1 MSLPDAI
8 LSHEFIRAFA
18 WTLLHSLWQGA
29 LVASMAA
36 GFLVLFRSYRPP
48 VRYTVLYS
56 LLALLPV
63 LFVLTF
69 LWCYN
74 PHSTGDHVKT
84 VMVTHQ
90 PDDPALK
97 YTSSPDDYSFLSTAW
112 YNAPA
117 RFVENHA
124 NWLVLIWFAGF
135 LFFFIRFSGSIL
147 LIHRL
152 RSEKIYPVD
161 IYWHD
166 RLKNLSG
173 SMGLRKS
180 IKFAESAIAKIPMT
194 IGYLKPVILVPLG
207 TIGGVPAQQLDA
219 ILLHE
224 LAHILR
230 RDYLLNIIQSVIE
243 MIFFYH
249 PVTWWISGLI
259 RQEREHICDDLVIS
273 VNHDHLN
280 YIKALTTMEELNVKT
295 PMMANAI
302 TGSRKKL
309 LNRVK
314 RLLMPAKIKRNISE
328 GIVAFFLLATLV
340 LALSFNALSIIPDSY
355 DMSGRESGERLIS
368 LLPNSLTISATASNT
383 PQQLAGMQSNTS
395 VPDTIIST
403 SKSGK
408 VIVKVY
414 TDTIGDSDQKH
425 LDVFVEALDHQ
436 MNDLEK
442 QQKEFEKQVIILK
455 SAEDQI
461 DSISKIIVIKSGD
474 SIKVIN
480 QDTVIMLPEGYDT
493 VFSSDGGIQ
502 FYGFDVPEIPEFPE
516 FGEMP
521 DMKYYYFDDDQVDAA
536 REFERAVREQERK
549 MNEFQRD
556 QEIRERELDGNII
569 IKDNP
574 RDLGQEWKWQQRYP
588 ELEMKQSE
596 RIIRQELN
604 DDGLISGWKKY
615 VIEINSKAMYINGEK
630 QPKETFKKY
639 RKLVESLEQVSF
651 ENGEAYKLIF

>member
-1 MSLPDAI
+1 MSLPDPI

-29 LVASMAA
+29 LVAAIAA
-36 GFLVLFRSYRPP
+36 GFMVLFRSSRP
-48 VRYTVLYS
+48 VVKYTLLNG
-56 LLALLPV
+56 LLALLPI
-63 LFVLTF
+63 LFVTTF
-69 LWCYN
+69 LLCYN
-74 PHSTGDHVKT
+74 PHSARDQVKT
-84 VMVTHQ
+84 VTLALQ
-90 PDDPALK
+90 SDDPAQVNASLQV
-97 YTSSPDDYSFLSTAW
+97 DYSSSSTPW
-112 YNAPA
+112 YNSSA
-117 RFVENHA
+117 RFVEQHA
-124 NWLVLIWFAGF
+124 NWLVLIWFTGF
-135 LFFFIRFSGSIL
+135 IFFFLRFSGSIL

-152 RSEKIYPVD
+152 RNKQLYPVD
-161 IYWHD
+161 DYWVA
-166 RLKNLSG
+166 RLKDLSG

-243 MIFFYH
+243 MMFFYH

-259 RQEREHICDDLVIS
+259 RQEREHICDDLVIG

-295 PMMANAI
+295 PLMANAI

-314 RLLMPAKIKRNISE
+314 RLLMPAKIRRNVSE
-328 GIVAFFLLATLV
+328 GIVAFLLLATLL

-368 LLPNSLTISATASNT
+368 LLPNSVNNSFTVNNT
-383 PQQLAGMQSNTS
+383 QQQPAGIQSNPT

-403 SKSGK
+403 SKSGN

-436 MNDLEK
+436 MNDLER
-442 QQKEFEKQVIILK
+442 QKEEFEKQVIILK
-455 SAEDQI
+455 STEDQI

-474 SIKVIN
+474 SIKVIA
-480 QDTVIMLPEGYDT
+480 QDTVIMLPEGFDT

-502 FYGFDVPEIPEFPE
+502 FYGFDVPEIPEFPDL
-516 FGEMP
+516 GEMP
-521 DMKYYYFDDDQVDAA
+521 DMKYYYFDDDQIDAA
-536 REFERAVREQERK
+536 REFERAVRDQERK
-549 MNEFQRD
+549 MQEFQRD
-556 QEIRERELDGNII
+556 QEMRERELNGNII
-569 IKDNP
+569 IKERP
-574 RDLGQEWKWQQRYP
+574 RDLDQEWKWQQRYP
-588 ELEMKQSE
+588 EPEMKQSE

-630 QPKETFKKY
+630 QPKDTFKKY

-651 ENGEAYKLIF
+651 ENGETYKLIF